1 MLSDYAATPAR
12 VEQVGDGGCD
22 DLAAFADR
30 RPLLQCQEAREPREA
45 VAEALETAPAVQE
58 ATESP
63 EPARGVAHL

>member
-1 MLSDYAATPAR
+1 MP
-12 VEQVGDGGCD
+12 GGT
-22 DLAAFADR
+22 
-30 RPLLQCQEAREPREA
+30 EPREA

>member
-30 RPLLQCQEAREPREA
+30 RPLLPMPGGTGTP
-45 VAEALETAPAVQE
+45 VKL
-58 ATESP
+58 
-63 EPARGVAHL
+63 